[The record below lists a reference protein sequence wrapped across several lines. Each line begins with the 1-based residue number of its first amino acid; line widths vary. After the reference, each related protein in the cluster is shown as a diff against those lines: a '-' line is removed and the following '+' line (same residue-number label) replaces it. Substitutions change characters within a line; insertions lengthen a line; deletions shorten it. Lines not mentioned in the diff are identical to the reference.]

1 MFEITALLK
10 KAIPFELKR
19 STSFIS
25 IILTIVVVG
34 FLSKIGEW
42 LFEKIVLILQF
53 AFPFIKNFY
62 SWATSTTYQ
71 ISLLAII
78 FYILAFIILIFPIYR
93 KFDKFFMQGKNK
105 ELIFRDDF
113 NTNQG
118 WQMNYWGTNNPEKTN
133 RIENSTM
140 IFEAREDELQN
151 ANKEFGAYYD
161 LKNGIYEGYT
171 YQICCKVKS
180 DPDTTMKFQ
189 LWLHDNVVGNRSS
202 MRTEKSPKEM
212 ETPSNE
218 FREIKTNFIATA
230 TNGIRIHL
238 HNKGGLGRIYVK
250 EVAVYKAS

>member
-1 MFEITALLK
+1 MFEITESLK
-10 KAIPFELKR
+10 KVIPFELKR
-19 STSFIS
+19 STSIVS
-25 IILTIVVVG
+25 VILTIIVVG

-42 LFEKIVLILQF
+42 LFEKIALLLQF
-53 AFPFIKNFY
+53 TFPFIKNFY

-78 FYILAFIILIFPIYR
+78 FYVLAFIILIFPIYR
-93 KFDKFFMQGKNK
+93 KFDKFFMLGRKK
-105 ELIFRDDF
+105 ELIFKDDF

-118 WQMNYWGTNNPEKTN
+118 WQLNYWGTNNPEKTN

-151 ANKEFGAYYD
+151 ANKEFGACYD

-171 YQICCKVKS
+171 YKVCCKVKA
-180 DPDTTMKFQ
+180 DPNTTMKFQ

-212 ETPSNE
+212 EIPSDE
-218 FREIKTNFIATA
+218 FKEIKTNFIATA

-238 HNKGGLGRIYVK
+238 HNKGGLGKIYVK
-250 EVAVYKAS
+250 EVAVYKIL